1 MASFENSDLDDF
13 VDELI
18 FYANCCCE
26 ELACEECCGKELCDD
41 DKGDNMGT
49 IVVDSAISMIGG
61 GID

>member
-18 FYANCCCE
+18 FDANCCCE
-26 ELACEECCGKELCDD
+26 ELACEECCGEELCDD
-41 DKGDNMGT
+41 DRGDNMGT